1 MPMPMPVPMPHD
13 STLQQVYFAHS
24 KGNFIPYPSPI
35 KPRRMRRSTVLHP
48 DSEQISKPNLGH
60 VVCNVL
66 VVLQV
71 SVADVCVAGLDR
83 DIGLV

>member
-1 MPMPMPVPMPHD
+1 
-13 STLQQVYFAHS
+13 
-24 KGNFIPYPSPI
+24 
-35 KPRRMRRSTVLHP
+35 MRRSTVLHP

-66 VVLQV
+66 IVLQI
-71 SVADVCVAGLDR
+71 SIADVCVAGLDR